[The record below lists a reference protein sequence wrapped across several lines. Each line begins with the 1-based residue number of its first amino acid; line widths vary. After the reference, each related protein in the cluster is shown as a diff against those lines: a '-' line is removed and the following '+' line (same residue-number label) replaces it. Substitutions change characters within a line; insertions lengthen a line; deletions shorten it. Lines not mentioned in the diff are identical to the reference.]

1 MNEYEVR
8 ELIRRELTNLGDA
21 MRPGGSYGLSG
32 YDPDYETN
40 QVQVAATVSDTLS
53 DEQMRAPLHTGE
65 LVPFE
70 FHFHIDVSP
79 ANAVTGVIV
88 SVPTASSGSFTIDGG
103 EPHPLADFNTSV
115 GRLAAGNHV
124 IKGVVHVQ

>member
-8 ELIRRELTNLGDA
+8 ELIRRELANLGDS
-21 MRPGGSYGLSG
+21 MRPGGSFELAG

-40 QVQVAATVSDTLS
+40 QVQVSTEATSTTG

-65 LVPFE
+65 VVPFE
-70 FHFHIDVSP
+70 FHFHLSLTP

-88 SVPTASSGSFTIDGG
+88 RAPNPTAGSFTIDGG
-103 EPHPLADFNTSV
+103 EPYTVDDFNTSV
-115 GRLAAGNHV
+115 GRLTSGSHV
-124 IKGVVHVQ
+124 VKGVVHVE